1 METNLTINTAIELY
15 PDEKVNKA
23 LQTSGIT
30 GKTPLSNIIGLVG
43 VMQEYISSNY
53 FIDKGIKDEFYA
65 LYCCLQFNL
74 ELLKQAE

>member
-1 METNLTINTAIELY
+1 METNLTINTAIEKFS
-15 PDEKVNKA
+15 DEKINEA
-23 LQTSGIT
+23 LQISGIK
-30 GKTPLSNIIGLVG
+30 GRTPLANIIGLVG

-53 FIDKGIKDEFYA
+53 FIDKGIKEEFYA